1 MTTIVSLSHFE
12 VRRTMRNRQ
21 FVFFSLIMPIL
32 FYFIFLKVE
41 GANLQMEG
49 TTWKTYF
56 LMSMAA
62 FSVVGSALFGLAGRI
77 SYERTQGWLR
87 LVQTTPM
94 SSTSYMMSK
103 FVSQAIICALS
114 VAILFIIGGVSQ
126 GISLSAGQ
134 WVLSIL
140 WLSLGVLPFM
150 AIGLLIG
157 ILGNVN
163 ASSSIANIVNLVLAM
178 LGGLWF
184 PVSIMPQWMQNLSNL
199 TPTYHFAHV
208 AWNLVAGK
216 PVAVSDM
223 AVLAAY
229 LIGFVLLTVTIL
241 HRKEARY
248 L

>member
-1 MTTIVSLSHFE
+1 MTTLISFSRFE
-12 VRRTMRNRQ
+12 VRRTLRNRQ
-21 FVFFSLIMPIL
+21 FVFFSLVMPIL
-32 FYFIFLKVE
+32 FYFIFLKVN

-62 FSVVGSALFGLAGRI
+62 FSVVGSSLFGLAGRI

-94 SSTSYMMSK
+94 SSSSYVVSK
-103 FVSQAIICALS
+103 FVSQVIICALS
-114 VAILFIIGGVSQ
+114 VIILFVVGGLSQGVS
-126 GISLSAGQ
+126 LTVGQ
-134 WVLSIL
+134 WAVSLI

-150 AIGLLIG
+150 SLGLLIG
-157 ILGNVN
+157 VLGNVN

-184 PVSIMPQWMQNLSNL
+184 PVTIMPKWMQSLAHY
-199 TPTYHFAHV
+199 TPTYRFAHV
-208 AWNLVAGK
+208 AWNVVAGK
-216 PVAVSDM
+216 SATFTDVT
-223 AVLAAY
+223 VLAGY
-229 LIGFVLLTVTIL
+229 LVLFVLLTIAVL
-241 HRKEARY
+241 NRQEATT